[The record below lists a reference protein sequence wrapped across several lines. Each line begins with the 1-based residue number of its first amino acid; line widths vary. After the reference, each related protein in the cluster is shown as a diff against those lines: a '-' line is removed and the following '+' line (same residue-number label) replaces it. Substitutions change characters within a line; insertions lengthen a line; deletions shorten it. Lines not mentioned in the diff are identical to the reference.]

1 VELYQVKY
9 FLTLCETLNFARAA
23 ERCNVS
29 QPSLTRAVQKL
40 EQELGGLLVVRGGHH
55 THLTELG
62 ALVRPMLN
70 EVLSHSQLVKSVAE
84 KHLDSKRKVLRVGYM
99 PSIGPTRL
107 APLLT
112 RFGVEQ
118 PEVELALVE
127 ASHLSLSDLLLNSR
141 LDAMVAAHVS
151 RPDRRLRYCRL
162 YREQIVVVV
171 PKGHRFQELKTVRLR
186 ELEGERFLFRT
197 NCDLGEFLLQCCRKQ
212 GFEPCIVYRGAR
224 ESWVQA
230 MVAAGFG
237 ITVMPEF
244 SHTNVASVTRP
255 LVDPDLARELSLV
268 TVAGRRHEAALSC
281 LLRAAREEVVQAK
294 GPYPARSLITFPG
307 TLWSRIEPGA

>member
-1 VELYQVKY
+1 MELYQIRY
-9 FLTLCETLNFARAA
+9 FLALCETMNFARAA

-40 EQELGGLLVVRGGHH
+40 EYELGGLLVVRDRHL

-62 ALVRPMLN
+62 TLVRPMLN
-70 EVLSHSQLVKSVAE
+70 EVLSRSLRVKTAAE
-84 KHLDSKRKVLRVGYM
+84 RHLDSKKKVLRLGYM

-112 RFGVEQ
+112 RIGAEQ

-127 ASHLSLSDLLLNSR
+127 ASHLSLSNQLLNSD
-141 LDAMVAAHVS
+141 LDAMLAAYVT
-151 RPDRRLRYCRL
+151 RTDKRLRYCRL
-162 YREQIVVVV
+162 YQERIVVVV
-171 PKGHRFQELKTVRLR
+171 PTGHRFQELQSIRLR

-197 NCDLGEFLLQCCRKQ
+197 NCDMGELLLQCCRKQ
-212 GFEPCIVYRGAR
+212 GFEPCIVYRCAR
-224 ESWVQA
+224 ENWVQA

-244 SHTNVASVTRP
+244 SHTNGATVARP
-255 LVDPDLARELSLV
+255 LVDPELVRELSLV

-281 LLRAAREEVVQAK
+281 LLRAAREEVARARE
-294 GPYPARSLITFPG
+294 PRFTRSLITSPK
-307 TLWSRIEPGA
+307 SMAAEIEPGV